1 MSSVVA
7 PDGSSHVFSDLPAGG
22 WGAVFKVRYL
32 ADGELSMESARTLE
46 GSPGV
51 NGGARSDVQRQT
63 KIHTDGVHEVIGGL
77 DGKGGWKS
85 PLLASVPFHYGET
98 FMFESTGGGGW
109 GSALERSTATVLD
122 DVLDEYISLNA
133 ARKHYGVVIDAT
145 SMTVDDAAT
154 KQLRAQMCSAA

>member
-1 MSSVVA
+1 MWRVGIDVGGTFTDLFA
-7 PDGSSHVFSDLPAGG
+7 WQDGGTRQLNS
-22 WGAVFKVRYL
+22 KVLTTKHDR
-32 ADGELSMESARTLE
+32 
-46 GSPGV
+46 
-51 NGGARSDVQRQT
+51 ARSDVQRQT

-98 FMFESTGGGGW
+98 FMFESTSGGGW

-122 DVLDEYISLNA
+122 DVLDEYIALNA

-154 KQLRAQMCSAA
+154 KQLRAQMCSAACGGFCRCE